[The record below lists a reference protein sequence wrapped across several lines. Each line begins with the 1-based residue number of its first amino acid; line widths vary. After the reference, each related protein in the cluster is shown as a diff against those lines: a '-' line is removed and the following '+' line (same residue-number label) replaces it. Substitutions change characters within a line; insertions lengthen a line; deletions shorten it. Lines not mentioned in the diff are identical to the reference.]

1 MRKVV
6 LKRKLRAL
14 QLRVELVKTLIRFLR
29 KHPSLADRSV
39 LCQVGE
45 APALYFYEKAYIRP
59 VWTKRAVTL
68 RLERDVPDSWAQ
80 LKNPQQKKVVHADV
94 SGLRPRELAKVLE
107 KVNVHL
113 KKTKQ

>member
-1 MRKVV
+1 MQEAD

-14 QLRVELVKTLIRFLR
+14 QLRVDLVKTLIRFLR

-59 VWTKRAVTL
+59 VWTKSAVTL
-68 RLERDVPDSWAQ
+68 RLERYVPDSWAQ
-80 LKNPQQKKVVHADV
+80 LKDVQKRVVRADV
-94 SGLRPRELAKVLE
+94 SGLRPGELAKVLE

>member
-45 APALYFYEKAYIRP
+45 APALYFFEKAYIRP

-68 RLERDVPDSWAQ
+68 RLERDVPDAWAQ
-80 LKNPQQKKVVHADV
+80 LEDAQKRVVHADV
-94 SGLRPRELAKVLE
+94 SGLRPKELAKVLR
-107 KVNVHL
+107 KVDIDV
-113 KKTKQ
+113 KKAEQ